1 MMAHMTPG
9 EEAALNEVMQMLEAE
24 PVESTTSASANPL
37 VSVTND
43 DNIPTQREK
52 LAILVSTGKSKET
65 IGVQLTH
72 DQVKRLSDKDVQKYS
87 KRYEAYIGNK
97 TTEALVYSFIML
109 YSKAVGKLVSIDDVK
124 ALQETQQGLHHYPGA
139 VNPCWGPCT
148 SLRQISGTSQYCPYH
163 SKTHRV

>member
-1 MMAHMTPG
+1 MAHMTPE
-9 EEAALNEVMQMLEAE
+9 EEAALNQVMQELEAE
-24 PVESTTSASANPL
+24 PLESTQSTPL

-43 DNIPTQREK
+43 DNIPAQREK
-52 LAILVSTGKSKET
+52 LAILVSFQFGKSKEA

-97 TTEALVYSFIML
+97 TTESLVDSFIML

-124 ALQETQQGLHHYPGA
+124 ALQEKLNKDYIITQEL
-139 VNPCWGPCT
+139 
-148 SLRQISGTSQYCPYH
+148 
-163 SKTHRV
+163 